1 MSPFATYPSLR
12 SAVVLVTG
20 GASGIGEA
28 IVRAFAAQ
36 GSRTGFVDLDE
47 GRGRALADE
56 LGGQGAEVR
65 FEPCDLRDVDQL
77 RRAFAALEAALGPA
91 TVLVNNAARDDRH
104 GWEGV
109 TPEYYDERIAA
120 NLRHMFF
127 AIQAVAP
134 GMIAAGKGSI
144 INMGSNSWW
153 QAAGGM
159 PVYTTAKA
167 AVHGMTRS
175 FARDLGPHRIRVN
188 TVVPGW
194 VMTERQKAL
203 WVTPEKLE
211 RQPGAAVPAGPD
223 RAGPPGADGAVPGL
237 GRRGDVHGQQL
248 HGRGRLDLRPARRA
262 AASLGQASQ
271 PRQWTCRR
279 RRTGTSPRTGEGWSS
294 EGDSARGMRLRAP
307 VVRSIRPWEMGAPR
321 VAATGV
327 PVPEGHT
334 AGLPQSGRTPIG
346 RGRSRRRQHRCRC
359 RDRPRPAP
367 PGPGREAAGERR
379 RRAGRRGDRTAESL
393 SRRRGR
399 LVGGAEIT

>member
-20 GASGIGEA
+20 GASGIGEE
-28 IVRAFAAQ
+28 IVKAFAAQ
-36 GSRTGFVDLDE
+36 GARTGFVDLDE

-65 FEPCDLRDVDQL
+65 FEPCDLRNVDQL
-77 RRAFAALEAALGPA
+77 RRAFAALGAALGPA

-104 GWEGV
+104 GWEEV
-109 TPEYYDERIAA
+109 TPEYYDERIAT

-203 WVTPEKLE
+203 WATPEKLE
-211 RQPGAAVPAGPD
+211 RHRARQCLPDLIEPVHLARMVLFLASDDAAMCTANNYMVEAG
-223 RAGPPGADGAVPGL
+223 
-237 GRRGDVHGQQL
+237 
-248 HGRGRLDLRPARRA
+248 
-262 AASLGQASQ
+262 SN
-271 PRQWTCRR
+271 
-279 RRTGTSPRTGEGWSS
+279 
-294 EGDSARGMRLRAP
+294 
-307 VVRSIRPWEMGAPR
+307 
-321 VAATGV
+321 
-327 PVPEGHT
+327 
-334 AGLPQSGRTPIG
+334 
-346 RGRSRRRQHRCRC
+346 
-359 RDRPRPAP
+359 
-367 PGPGREAAGERR
+367 
-379 RRAGRRGDRTAESL
+379 
-393 SRRRGR
+393 
-399 LVGGAEIT
+399 